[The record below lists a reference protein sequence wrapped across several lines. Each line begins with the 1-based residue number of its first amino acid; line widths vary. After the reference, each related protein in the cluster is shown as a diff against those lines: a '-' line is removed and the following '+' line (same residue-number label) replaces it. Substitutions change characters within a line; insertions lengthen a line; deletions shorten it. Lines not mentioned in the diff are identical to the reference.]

1 MKDSPKIKSISQYQQ
16 INKKP
21 KQQDKPSA
29 APEPKKSASVEST
42 GEGYYKELMN
52 QGGAKV
58 KSISQYNKK

>member
-16 INKKP
+16 G
-21 KQQDKPSA
+21 DK
-29 APEPKKSASVEST
+29 KKSPKEAQVPPTRKPSVEST
-42 GEGYYKELMN
+42 GEGYYKELMK